1 MSVSARDSTEYLA
14 EFVAIGL
21 GQIDSVS
28 FGINVQQEDWNI
40 VASEEGYDPIA
51 ATLAFATP
59 GEPDFAG
66 AICAL
71 DDVTGSGVSG
81 EVSTTCSR
89 SSSPIPAYLASARK
103 SGVWMTLCISNSR
116 GRDETDH
123 VLFLS

>member
-81 EVSTTCSR
+81 EVIDNLLSFFVAHSCIFSVR
-89 SSSPIPAYLASARK
+89 EK
-103 SGVWMTLCISNSR
+103 VWGLDDTVHFELQ
-116 GRDETDH
+116 GKG
-123 VLFLS
+123 